1 MLYHAENTSQMLGN
15 LDGVVSYFMRL
26 ILFAI
31 VMGISELAQLGII
44 FSGFPELV
52 EGKFN
57 RKAVQL

>member
-31 VMGISELAQLGII
+31 VMGVSELAQLGII
-44 FSGFPELV
+44 FFRVPRIG
-52 EGKFN
+52 
-57 RKAVQL
+57 